1 MSNRDLLN
9 EFLEY
14 KQNISMC
21 SDQTIRAYRNDLNQF
36 ADFLLKNEV
45 SILESSTMDIQD
57 YLSEV
62 GKNKNISTSSMAR
75 KLASI
80 KSLYRYLA
88 NNKIISKNISRLI
101 KSPKTPKRL
110 PNFLTAKEIK
120 RLLDYPYGD
129 SIKDMRDRLI
139 LELFYATGI
148 RISELVRIKINDID
162 FKDKLIK
169 IKGKGNKERFVIFGD
184 GMLVVLNMPL
194 PGMEEYVLSFPNYY
208 VTGILISLII
218 GLIFLSYFGVRFAGE
233 TKKRSDALNKL
244 QQILAK
250 EYELES
256 LGGQA
261 AAAAHSLGTPLAT
274 ITVVAK
280 EMRKEVG
287 DNSKFTKDIDLLI
300 SQTKRC
306 SEILKKISQKQI
318 IKDEFLSAMSFEN
331 LLEEIIKSFKESS
344 EKNIKLNTDK
354 DINKIDIKRNP
365 ELVYGLRNF
374 IGNAVK
380 FSNQNILIS
389 IISDNINLYI
399 LIEDDGP
406 GFPEDIIKAL
416 GEPYIK
422 SRSKLSKDNKGLGLG
437 TFLGKTL
444 LERQSAVISFENG
457 SSLNGAIVKIKWR
470 INDISI

>member
-1 MSNRDLLN
+1 MRWIAIVGQLFSVNLVYFYLNLNFPVLLCHIIIVIGLLTN
-9 EFLEY
+9 LY
-14 KQNISMC
+14 
-21 SDQTIRAYRNDLNQF
+21 LQF
-36 ADFLLKNEV
+36 AVKATLLKDLYSSSFLMYDIIQLSLLLFLTGGIFNPFA
-45 SILESSTMDIQD
+45 ILLIVPTIVSSTF
-57 YLSEV
+57 LSM
-62 GKNKNISTSSMAR
+62 GSTIILGSSTI
-75 KLASI
+75 L
-80 KSLYRYLA
+80 LL
-88 NNKIISKNISRLI
+88 
-101 KSPKTPKRL
+101 
-110 PNFLTAKEIK
+110 FVLTFFN
-120 RLLDYPYGD
+120 L
-129 SIKDMRDRLI
+129 
-139 LELFYATGI
+139 
-148 RISELVRIKINDID
+148 
-162 FKDKLIK
+162 
-169 IKGKGNKERFVIFGD
+169 
-184 GMLVVLNMPL
+184 PL
-194 PGMEEYVLSFPNYY
+194 PGMEEYILSFPNYY

-218 GLIFLSYFGVRFAGE
+218 GLIFLSYFGIRFAGE

-287 DNSKFTKDIDLLI
+287 DNSKLTKDLDLLI
-300 SQTKRC
+300 GQTKRC
-306 SEILKKISQKQI
+306 SEILKKISQKKI
-318 IKDEFLSAMSFEN
+318 ISDEFLSSMSFED

-344 EKNIKLNTDK
+344 EKKIQLNTDK
-354 DINKIDIKRNP
+354 DTNKIDIKRNP

-380 FSNQNILIS
+380 FANQNILIS

-399 LIEDDGP
+399 LIEDDGL
-406 GFPEDIIKAL
+406 GFPEDIIEAL

-422 SRSKLSKDNKGLGLG
+422 SRSKLSKSNAGLGLG

-457 SSLNGAIVKIKWR
+457 SSLNGAKVKIKWS
-470 INDISI
+470 INDLAI

>member
-1 MSNRDLLN
+1 MDFATIFRLEENLN
-9 EFLEY
+9 LDKKTLVFLRWIAIFG
-14 KQNISMC
+14 QLVSVNIV
-21 SDQTIRAYRNDLNQF
+21 YFFLDLNFPVLLCHIVILTGLFTNLYLQF
-36 ADFLLKNEV
+36 GLKATLLKDLYSSSFLMYDIIQL
-45 SILESSTMDIQD
+45 SILLFLTGGIFNPFAILLIVPTIVSSTF
-57 YLSEV
+57 LSM
-62 GKNKNISTSSMAR
+62 GST
-75 KLASI
+75 
-80 KSLYRYLA
+80 
-88 NNKIISKNISRLI
+88 IILGA
-101 KSPKTPKRL
+101 
-110 PNFLTAKEIK
+110 LTII
-120 RLLDYPYGD
+120 LL
-129 SIKDMRDRLI
+129 
-139 LELFYATGI
+139 
-148 RISELVRIKINDID
+148 
-162 FKDKLIK
+162 
-169 IKGKGNKERFVIFGD
+169 FVLTFF
-184 GMLVVLNMPL
+184 NMPL

-218 GLIFLSYFGVRFAGE
+218 GLIFLSYFGIRFSGE
-233 TKKRSDALNKL
+233 TKKRSNALNKL

-274 ITVVAK
+274 ISVVSK

-287 DNSKFTKDIDLLI
+287 DNSKLTKDIDLLI

-306 SEILKKISQKQI
+306 SEILKKISQKKI
-318 IKDEFLSAMSFEN
+318 ISDEFLSSMN
-331 LLEEIIKSFKESS
+331 LESLLDEIIKSFKESS
-344 EKNIKLNTDK
+344 EKNIQLNTEK

-380 FSNQNILIS
+380 FSSQNILIS

-422 SRSKLSKDNKGLGLG
+422 SRSKLSKNNVGLGLG

-444 LERQSAVISFENG
+444 LERQSAIISFEND
-457 SSLNGAIVKIKWR
+457 SSLNGAKVKIKWR
-470 INDISI
+470 INDLSILT